1 MTNKQIIVTGGFGF
15 IGSRLVLAILKQTNY
30 DVKIIDKM
38 TYASDMSRV
47 FFESPETAG
56 IYANS
61 FGEPRVTHLK
71 KDINE
76 VTSKELKDAEYIVNF
91 AAETHVDN
99 SISDGRPF
107 IQSNIEGVF
116 NLLECSKDSKTLRK
130 FFQISTDE
138 VYGDMCDLRGTPS
151 ADETFKLRPSS
162 YYSASKA
169 SADLLVQA
177 AARTFGIKYLITRT
191 CNNFGP
197 NQDPEKFLPKLIKSI
212 KEDSAVP
219 VYGDGMQSRE
229 WLHADDNARIILQLL
244 LSNAE
249 DEIYNVGSGSHYKN
263 LEIVEYV
270 GKVLG
275 KEVKRE
281 HVADRLGHD
290 KVYKIDSTK
299 ITKKLGRK
307 VFLGLEEFLKNE
319 VKG

>member
-76 VTSKELKDAEYIVNF
+76 VTSKELEDAEYIVNF

-116 NLLECSKDSKTLRK
+116 NLLECSKVT
-130 FFQISTDE
+130 
-138 VYGDMCDLRGTPS
+138 
-151 ADETFKLRPSS
+151 
-162 YYSASKA
+162 
-169 SADLLVQA
+169 
-177 AARTFGIKYLITRT
+177 
-191 CNNFGP
+191 
-197 NQDPEKFLPKLIKSI
+197 
-212 KEDSAVP
+212 
-219 VYGDGMQSRE
+219 
-229 WLHADDNARIILQLL
+229 
-244 LSNAE
+244 
-249 DEIYNVGSGSHYKN
+249 
-263 LEIVEYV
+263 
-270 GKVLG
+270 
-275 KEVKRE
+275 
-281 HVADRLGHD
+281 
-290 KVYKIDSTK
+290 
-299 ITKKLGRK
+299 
-307 VFLGLEEFLKNE
+307 LEEFPLRTRPLNFALVLTTRLRKLQQTF
-319 VKG
+319 